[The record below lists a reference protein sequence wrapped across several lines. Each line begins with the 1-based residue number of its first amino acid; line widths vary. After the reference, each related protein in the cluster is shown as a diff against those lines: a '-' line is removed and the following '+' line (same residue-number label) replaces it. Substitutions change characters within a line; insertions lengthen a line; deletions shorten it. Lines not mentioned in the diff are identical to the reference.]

1 MPIID
6 HIGINVQDYQKSK
19 QFYEKLLKPL
29 GYELVMEVF
38 GKYAGFGKDEKPEF
52 WIGEGEPLKS
62 LHVAFVAKDH
72 KTVDA
77 FYENGLK
84 IGGKDNGAPG
94 VRAHYHP
101 NYYGAFIIDPDGY
114 NIEAVCHQEI

>member
-6 HIGINVQDYQKSK
+6 HIGITVRDYQTSK
-19 QFYEKLLKPL
+19 EFYKKLLQPL
-29 GYELVMEVF
+29 EIELVMEVF
-38 GKYAGFGKDEKPEF
+38 EKYSGFGKDQKPEF
-52 WIGEGEPLKS
+52 WMGAGEPLKNV
-62 LHVAFVAKDH
+62 HIAFVANDR

-77 FYENGLK
+77 FHANGLK

-114 NIEAVCHQEI
+114 NIEAVCHQEA